1 VGDAL
6 ETFDRLATD
15 ALRGAI
21 RTDQLGIAALKL
33 L

>member
-1 VGDAL
+1 VGNAL
-6 ETFDRLATD
+6 ETFDWLAAD

-21 RTDQLGIAALKL
+21 GTDQLGIAALKL